1 MRNSFNGG
9 SGLNCVDFYM
19 NWVTPQSSRRQQ
31 EGQMDKTWH
40 WASQP
45 QHLKPKSRKK
55 KKQYCINVDT
65 CPWSHCILTYVKDLT
80 SAERR
85 VIIPGF
91 SITVRQAR
99 THTSIFYQ
107 AIGRSR
113 TEESCDL
120 GGEAHWLR
128 TLHVSSSVVAILN
141 DFLIF
146 KSVARNILH
155 LQPHWAF
162 EQDHR
167 LLIDVGPRRLWSSVS
182 HMTSTEVFCWF
193 QKIINWYSDCTSFFV
208 RFFFLSLPSFFFSH
222 CLIPQTQTNCS
233 SLCHLFL
240 TKDGTGQL

>member
-1 MRNSFNGG
+1 MIWGNPSTAALASTVLTFTWTELLHR
-9 SGLNCVDFYM
+9 V
-19 NWVTPQSSRRQQ
+19 Q
-31 EGQMDKTWH
+31 EG
-40 WASQP
+40 
-45 QHLKPKSRKK
+45 SRKVKWTRRGIEHHNHNIWNPNLEK
-55 KKQYCINVDT
+55 KNCINVDT

-162 EQDHR
+162 EQVHR
-167 LLIDVGPRRLWSSVS
+167 LLIDVGPRRQWSSVS

-208 RFFFLSLPSFFFSH
+208 HFFFYRCQAFFFFH